1 MASDRP
7 AIGKRQHR
15 SARRGGLGKGLDA
28 LIPARQPDPA
38 EDEGKDGVSPDTES
52 PAGGAVELAV
62 DAIMPNPYQ
71 PRSHMDRQHLD
82 ELTASIRT
90 HGIVQPLIVTPT
102 DDPGKYHLI
111 AGERRWRAAQRAGLA
126 TVPAIIKSATPQAM
140 LELALVENIV
150 RADLNPLEEAE
161 AFQQLIEEFGI
172 SQSELAGRVGRS
184 RVAVS
189 NILRLLNAPEP
200 VKDALLRGHVTEG
213 HARALLGLP
222 SATDQ
227 AEALRLVIDQ
237 QLSVRQTEQMVRR
250 WSTPEPTSTAS
261 QERDPDERRVEEE
274 FRQALGTNVAFRR
287 RTGGNGGTL
296 TIQVYSDEEM
306 NALYSRLVGDDGW

>member
-1 MASDRP
+1 MADDRP
-7 AIGKRQHR
+7 APGKRQNR
-15 SARRGGLGKGLDA
+15 TARKGGLGKGLDA
-28 LIPARQPDPA
+28 LIPARQVANETASDQTTA
-38 EDEGKDGVSPDTES
+38 EAPG
-52 PAGGAVELAV
+52 GGAMEIPI
-62 DAIMPNPYQ
+62 DAISPNPYQ

-90 HGIVQPLIVTPT
+90 HGVVQPLIVTPAG
-102 DDPGKYHLI
+102 DDGTYRLI
-111 AGERRWRAAQRAGLA
+111 AGERRWRASKRAGLQS
-126 TVPAIIKSATPQAM
+126 VPAIVKTATPQAM

-150 RADLNPLEEAE
+150 RADLNPLEEAT

-222 SATDQ
+222 SSSDQ
-227 AEALRLVIDQ
+227 AEALKTVIEQ
-237 QLSVRQTEQMVRR
+237 QLSVRQTEQLVRR
-250 WSTPEPTSTAS
+250 WNTQEPTTKAS
-261 QERDPDERRVEEE
+261 SERDPDERRVEEE

-306 NALYSRLVGDDGW
+306 NELYSRLVGDDSW

>member
-1 MASDRP
+1 MADDRP
-7 AIGKRQHR
+7 APGKRQNR
-15 SARRGGLGKGLDA
+15 TARKGGLGKGLDA
-28 LIPARQPDPA
+28 LIPARQVANETASDQTTA
-38 EDEGKDGVSPDTES
+38 EAPG
-52 PAGGAVELAV
+52 GGAMEIPI
-62 DAIMPNPYQ
+62 DAISPNPYQ
-71 PRSHMDRQHLD
+71 PRSHMDRQHLE

-90 HGIVQPLIVTPT
+90 HGVVQPLIVTPAG
-102 DDPGKYHLI
+102 DDGTYHLI
-111 AGERRWRAAQRAGLA
+111 AGERRWRASKRAGLQS
-126 TVPAIIKSATPQAM
+126 VPAIVKTATPQAM

-150 RADLNPLEEAE
+150 RADLNPLEEAT

-222 SATDQ
+222 SSSDQ
-227 AEALRLVIDQ
+227 AEALKTVIEQ
-237 QLSVRQTEQMVRR
+237 QLSVRQTEQLVRR
-250 WSTPEPTSTAS
+250 WNTQEPATKAS
-261 QERDPDERRVEEE
+261 SERDPDERRVEEE

-306 NALYSRLVGDDGW
+306 NELYSRLVGDDSW

>member
-1 MASDRP
+1 MAADRP
-7 AIGKRQHR
+7 APGKRTSR
-15 SARRGGLGKGLDA
+15 GARKGGLGKGLDA
-28 LIPARQPDPA
+28 LIPARPA
-38 EDEGKDGVSPDTES
+38 TAGPSREAEQSAR
-52 PAGGAVELAV
+52 PAGAAMEIPV
-62 DAIMPNPYQ
+62 DAISPNPYQ

-90 HGIVQPLIVTPT
+90 HGVVQPLIVAPA
-102 DDPGKYHLI
+102 DNDGAYHLI
-111 AGERRWRAAQRAGLA
+111 AGERRWRASKRAGLD
-126 TVPAIIKSATPQAM
+126 TVPAIVKSATPQAM

-172 SQSELAGRVGRS
+172 SQVELAGRVGRS

-189 NILRLLNAPEP
+189 NILRLLNAPEA

-222 SATDQ
+222 TTADQ
-227 AEALRLVIDQ
+227 SEAVKVVIEQ
-237 QLSVRQTEQMVRR
+237 QLSVRQTEQLVRR
-250 WSTPEPTSTAS
+250 WHAS
-261 QERDPDERRVEEE
+261 DPVSRETRERDPDERRVEEE

-306 NALYSRLVGDDGW
+306 SELYSRLVGDDSW